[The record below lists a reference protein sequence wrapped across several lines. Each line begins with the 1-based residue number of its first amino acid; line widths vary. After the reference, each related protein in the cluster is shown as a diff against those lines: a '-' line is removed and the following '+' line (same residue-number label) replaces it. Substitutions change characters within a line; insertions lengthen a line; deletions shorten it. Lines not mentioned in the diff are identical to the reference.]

1 MPCPFSHRTLY
12 SPLFLCLIALRK
24 NQENSYWELNRY
36 HFFNSFLI
44 MPCSWSWLQYK
55 ERIMIHSSYPFSFV
69 LVKRILRSKCLPQC
83 KHLSV
88 KYESRRLIFPNSVIL
103 VTYKPYYLWYIGHR
117 WLYQKLC
124 PNQGQRSLGWS
135 WKRSP
140 FSEVAWPNI
149 LSSRGVIYVI
159 KPGREIIKQF
169 SIFFFSLHDYF
180 TV

>member
-55 ERIMIHSSYPFSFV
+55 ERIMIHSSYSFSFV